1 MYDTYGIPLGCGGV
15 KKSTMLRS
23 RVDLY
28 RLKILFVFSAV
39 YLTGGVLQS
48 VTSLQVILK
57 QSIMA
62 ILHNYCSVIVRYCLL
77 FRPAE

>member
-39 YLTGGVLQS
+39 YLTGG
-48 VTSLQVILK
+48 TSE
-57 QSIMA
+57 
-62 ILHNYCSVIVRYCLL
+62 RY
-77 FRPAE
+77 

>member
-1 MYDTYGIPLGCGGV
+1 MYGTYGIPLGCGGV

-39 YLTGGVLQS
+39 YLTGGHFR
-48 VTSLQVILK
+48 
-57 QSIMA
+57 A
-62 ILHNYCSVIVRYCLL
+62 LL
-77 FRPAE
+77 AFR